1 MLTLFRDIPFLSDIY
16 RHLRAIRQLF
26 AASTVTPMGFEFVGN
41 QEQLENRYETPVA
54 DFLVARHARYRTFVN
69 IGANIGYWPVFLR
82 AVGFS
87 NSILAIE
94 PDKYNFSLL
103 RRNINRNKLR
113 NVDSRRLAIGNSNGF
128 IELYG
133 FGTGISS
140 IKGWAGGHSK
150 RVQRVAIQ
158 KFDDLSPAL
167 QSPGLVLIDVEGAE
181 FEILRG
187 SDTSFQSDWEFLIE
201 LTTFEHQPEGL
212 TINPSFMKSFELLQG
227 RGYRAYGWLPD
238 LREVTPEDLSDL
250 VSQRIFPNIQM
261 YFFSKKGL

>member
-113 NVDSRRLAIGNSNGF
+113 NVDSSSTVMDSSNYTVLEQASRLLKVG
-128 IELYG
+128 LV
-133 FGTGISS
+133 GIQSE
-140 IKGWAGGHSK
+140 SK
-150 RVQRVAIQ
+150 
-158 KFDDLSPAL
+158 AL
-167 QSPGLVLIDVEGAE
+167 QFKNLMISLLPCGLLD
-181 FEILRG
+181 
-187 SDTSFQSDWEFLIE
+187 
-201 LTTFEHQPEGL
+201 
-212 TINPSFMKSFELLQG
+212 
-227 RGYRAYGWLPD
+227 
-238 LREVTPEDLSDL
+238 
-250 VSQRIFPNIQM
+250 
-261 YFFSKKGL
+261 

>member
-1 MLTLFRDIPFLSDIY
+1 MLASFRDIPFFSDIY
-16 RHLRAIRQLF
+16 RHLRAIRQLIT
-26 AASTVTPMGFEFVGN
+26 ASTVTPMGFEFVGN
-41 QEQLENRYETPVA
+41 QEQLENRYEIPVA
-54 DFLVARHARYRTFVN
+54 DFLISQHSKYQTFVN

-82 AVGFS
+82 AAGFS

-94 PDKYNFSLL
+94 PDGYNFSLL
-103 RRNINRNKLR
+103 RRNIKRNKLR
-113 NVDSRRLAIGNSNGF
+113 DIDSRRLAIGNSNGT

-158 KFDDLSPAL
+158 KFDELSPAL

-181 FEILRG
+181 FEVLKG
-187 SDTSFQSDWEFLIE
+187 SVTSFHSEWDFLIE
-201 LTTFEHQPEGL
+201 LTTFEHQPGGL
-212 TINPSFMKSFELLQG
+212 TINPTFIMSFELLQG
-227 RGYRAYGWLPD
+227 QGYRAYGWLPD
-238 LREVTPEDLSDL
+238 LREMTPEDLSDL
-250 VSQRIFPNIQM
+250 ISQRIHPNIQM